1 MAKKKAA
8 KKKLTS
14 SPPRPGAGV
23 TRAPVPFVV
32 YQFKITLADTHPAI
46 WRRIQTADC
55 TLHTLHQHIQAV
67 MGWSDSHMHH
77 FVIGRRLYGVQDF
90 SDGGMSGGYVFDS
103 SAILLSSLLPA
114 SGKRAKF
121 SYTYDFGD
129 NWEHEIL
136 FEGCL
141 KPDPRA
147 KYPLCLEGERACP
160 PEDSGGTLRFE
171 HILEVLANPGHEEYE
186 EVAESYGW
194 FAPEAFDPKRA
205 TVRMVKGLLA

>member
-1 MAKKKAA
+1 
-8 KKKLTS
+8 
-14 SPPRPGAGV
+14 
-23 TRAPVPFVV
+23 VPFVV

-90 SDGGMSGGYVFDS
+90 SEGGMSGGYVFDS

-141 KPDPRA
+141 TPDPRA
-147 KYPLCLEGERACP
+147 KYPLCIEGERACP
-160 PEDSGGTLRFE
+160 PEDCGGTLRFE
-171 HILEVLANPGHEEYE
+171 HILEVLGDPSHEEYDQ
-186 EVAESYGW
+186 VAESYGW
-194 FAPEAFDPKRA
+194 FAPEAFDAKRA
-205 TVRMVKGLLA
+205 SVRMVKGLLA